1 MAKCYDCGL
10 NYQDSGWIEAII
22 PDKVWNDISP
32 TGDEGGI
39 LCITC
44 IARRLVSRGYRRVP
58 VWLCGTEPLRPA
70 GGDPSSDESS
80 LFLLRNWKPVKN
92 ITSKGDNFEN

>member
-10 NYQDSGWIEAII
+10 DYTDLGWIEAVI

-32 TGDEGGI
+32 TGNEGGI

-44 IARRLVSRGYRRVP
+44 ISRRLVKRGYKNIP
-58 VWLCGTEPLRPA
+58 VFLCGTEPLRPILC
-70 GGDPSSDESS
+70 GERDMSFEK
-80 LFLLRNWKPVKN
+80 FIIRNWKPEKK
-92 ITSKGDNFEN
+92 KGRK